1 MRRWTSWDQKQ
12 IRLKLVDLPTY
23 LCDTR
28 LQTFIRKPLVKRVC
42 RCPSLAGF
50 WLGIGSVFALRMCKP
65 FAHSIGRGAWQ
76 GSWWQPCVPGITFV
90 QLAPGMF
97 FCTNLDSCISVTR
110 LRFYA
115 IWCRFNKWSG
125 TIDPDNRVCWS
136 ACLRLAC
143 GRAVH
148 LHTVCL
154 THSLGLHC
162 PVHLGARHL
171 PHVGVE
177 HVWWQNQV
185 DSHENHLTA

>member
-28 LQTFIRKPLVKRVC
+28 LETFIRKPLVKRVC
-42 RCPSLAGF
+42 RCPSL
-50 WLGIGSVFALRMCKP
+50 
-65 FAHSIGRGAWQ
+65 
-76 GSWWQPCVPGITFV
+76 VPGITFV

-97 FCTNLDSCISVTR
+97 FYTNLDSCISVTR

-115 IWCRFNKWSG
+115 IWRRFNKWSG